1 MEYGIRD
8 LEEGDIPYYFTE
20 MNSHSLFT
28 SRKEEIDEYF
38 SLSLTDCFRFRMEK
52 REDWI
57 AADKS
62 RLSVW

>member
-1 MEYGIRD
+1 
-8 LEEGDIPYYFTE
+8 

-38 SLSLTDCFRFRMEK
+38 SYHLQIVSVLEWKK

-57 AADKS
+57 AADKN